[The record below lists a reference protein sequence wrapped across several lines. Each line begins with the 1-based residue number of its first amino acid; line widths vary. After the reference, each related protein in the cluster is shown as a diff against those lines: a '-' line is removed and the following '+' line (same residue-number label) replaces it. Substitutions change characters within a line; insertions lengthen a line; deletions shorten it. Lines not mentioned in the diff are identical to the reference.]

1 MATQSPSTRRL
12 IWGVPLVFS
21 VLLLVH
27 GLNLGLTDDEAY
39 YWVLAQTPSL
49 GYAFHPPGV
58 AWLIAGLQKVFV
70 ALGLPPNTV
79 AGVRL
84 PAVLLASASLML
96 ALRWLWSEGATRGRS
111 LVSGALAVVSL
122 VGIFGM
128 AWMMVPDLP
137 LILGWSLAFFTSW
150 KLVREDSD
158 GFGMEAV
165 LMAGVAI
172 SVASKFSGG
181 LVGGQAF
188 LGALALGASS
198 RARIRIFRAVA
209 VGTILGLLPSLLW
222 NAQNGWGALLY
233 QFRDRHGGG
242 GGFNGSRY
250 LRFWVSQLLLAGPGL
265 VVFSASFFRRAW
277 SGDLEV
283 RRLSR
288 WTLCWALPPG
298 LVFLIQPAF
307 ADFKP
312 HWALIVWLPFALE
325 GAWHVAMRS
334 GQRWYRV
341 QLAHAAVLFSVLVL
355 SLHWPAVPWVAEK
368 MGKPLSDPR
377 WDVTNDLQGWE
388 NLGAWIAS
396 EPERVVVGSRYQT
409 ASQAAFA
416 LGSVSRATLLP
427 RDRKQWEEWPDL
439 SVSDS
444 PGPEWP
450 KLSRGVWFVAD
461 NRYDQPPAF
470 REARCELAAS
480 HSVDRQGYP
489 AKRFQLW
496 RCDPVGSSF

>member
-1 MATQSPSTRRL
+1 MANQATSSRNL

-21 VLLLVH
+21 VFLLAH
-27 GLNLGLTDDEAY
+27 GLALGLTDDEAY

-58 AWLIAGLQKVFV
+58 AWLIAGLQKIFV
-70 ALGLPPNTV
+70 TLGLPANTV

-84 PAVLLASASLML
+84 PAVFLAAGSLMWV
-96 ALRWLWSEGATRGRS
+96 LRWLWGEGATRGKS
-111 LVSGALAVVSL
+111 IVSAALAVLSL

-128 AWMMVPDLP
+128 SWMMVPDLP
-137 LILGWSLAFFTSW
+137 LILGWTLAFVASW
-150 KLVREDSD
+150 KLVREESD
-158 GFGMEAV
+158 GFGTEAV
-165 LMAGVAI
+165 LTVGVAV

-188 LGALALGASS
+188 LGALALGATS
-198 RARIRIFRAVA
+198 RVRIRIFRAVA
-209 VGTILGLLPSLLW
+209 LGTVLGLLPSLVW

-242 GGFNGSRY
+242 GGFSGSRY
-250 LRFWVSQLLLAGPGL
+250 LRFWLSQLLLAGPGL
-265 VVFSASFFRRAW
+265 LFFSAGFFWRAW
-277 SGDLEV
+277 STDLEV

-288 WTLCWALPPG
+288 WTLCWAFPPG
-298 LVFLIQPAF
+298 LVFLIQPAY

-325 GAWHVAMRS
+325 GAWHVAKRS
-334 GQRWYRV
+334 AQGWYRV
-341 QLAHAAVLFSVLVL
+341 QLAHAAFLMSLMVLALQ
-355 SLHWPAVPWVAEK
+355 WPLVPWVAEK
-368 MGKPLSDPR
+368 VGKPLSDPR
-377 WDVTNDLQGWE
+377 WDVTNDLHGWE
-388 NLGAWIAS
+388 NLSAWIAS

-416 LGSVSRATLLP
+416 LGSVQRATLLP

-439 SVSDS
+439 ALSDS

-480 HSVDRQGYP
+480 HSVDRQGYV

-496 RCDPVGSSF
+496 RCDPVALNF